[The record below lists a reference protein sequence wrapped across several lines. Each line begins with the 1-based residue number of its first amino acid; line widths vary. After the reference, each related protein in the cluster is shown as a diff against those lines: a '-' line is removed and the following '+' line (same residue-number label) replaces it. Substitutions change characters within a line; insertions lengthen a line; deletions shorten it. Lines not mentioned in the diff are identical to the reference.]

1 MWRLNK
7 RLGLVVLLGVLLR
20 TAVSAVYSTLSRRN
34 AKAQTDALARCADVA
49 EQGLSLVSTVR
60 AHGTEDFE
68 GARYAARLD
77 PLLDLQTQQGALY
90 GGVRVVNGAL
100 NTMLVSVVLALGGG
114 EPSQL
119 LPTNCHHTLTIVH
132 SPSHPTIVLLQLSR
146 PPASSPAPTSPPSSC
161 TLSSSRAPPPT

>member
-1 MWRLNK
+1 M
-7 RLGLVVLLGVLLR
+7 LLR

-34 AKAQTDALARCADVA
+34 AKAQTDALALCADVA

-114 EPSQL
+114 L
-119 LPTNCHHTLTIVH
+119 AAAGVLPRTDLTAF
-132 SPSHPTIVLLQLSR
+132 VLYTEFISS
-146 PPASSPAPTSPPSSC
+146 ASADVTP
-161 TLSSSRAPPPT
+161 